1 MRILI
6 LIIISSLFLGC
17 AHKEQPFVLNESD
30 TVISNSVKLQS
41 KSFLVLKMAEHST
54 EQKIK
59 QVIEKVY
66 YLQDKVVD
74 LKKEMKTV
82 KSKVIR
88 DTIIITEKKNFW
100 GKKKVTVDSSHSVV
114 EDSITNEK

>member
-6 LIIISSLFLGC
+6 IIIISFLFLGC
-17 AHKEQPFVLNESD
+17 KDKDQSSVLNESD
-30 TVISNSVKLQS
+30 TVLSNSVKLQH
-41 KSFLVLKMAEHST
+41 KSSLVLKMAEQST

-59 QVIEKVY
+59 RVIQKVY